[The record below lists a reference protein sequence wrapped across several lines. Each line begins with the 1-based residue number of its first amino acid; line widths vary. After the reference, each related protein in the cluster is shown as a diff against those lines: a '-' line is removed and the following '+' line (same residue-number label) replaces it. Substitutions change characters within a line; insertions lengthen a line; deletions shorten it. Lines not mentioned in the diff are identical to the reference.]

1 MLVVF
6 VTSVF
11 FAIAMTVVIV
21 ALLTKD
27 IDDRAARIVFF
38 LVGALSPLMLIVSGI
53 RTLVRQNRELAPCP
67 DLLARVEA
75 EIEEE
80 RVETFGGKL
89 LNPALAARWQAAY
102 LESLGRTASRVDA
115 VVMILISAEKS
126 TTLSKAA

>member
-67 DLLARVEA
+67 DLRARVEA